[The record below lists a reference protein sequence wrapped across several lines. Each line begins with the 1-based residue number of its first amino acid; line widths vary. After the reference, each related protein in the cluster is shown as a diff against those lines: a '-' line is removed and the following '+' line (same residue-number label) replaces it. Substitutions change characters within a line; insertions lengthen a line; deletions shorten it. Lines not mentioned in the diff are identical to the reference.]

1 MEAVILNPF
10 YHRGEECIG
19 IFFNPNKT
27 LTGIIKKIPLAKW
40 SRTHHGR
47 YIPCTKEDYIHLSNA
62 LQNEATIQKDALRV
76 YLQQRK
82 AIVAAQQKATAE
94 RKNIK
99 SSTAK
104 MITLYPLSE
113 ENLGAFTAFKNML
126 TLKAYSVNTVRNYCN
141 ELHHLLRLL
150 GKRSINDL
158 KKQHIMSYLLWL
170 IEKQGYSEMHVHT
183 AINAIKFYFEKVLN
197 RAKEFYDLPR
207 PKKPFKLP
215 SVLAEEEV
223 ITLIQK
229 IKNIKHRTMI
239 MAGYSAGLRV
249 SEIVNLKVNDIDSKR
264 MMIHLKAAKGKKDRM
279 VPLSKKLL
287 EILRE
292 YYKQYKPKEY
302 LFEGQH
308 GGAYSERSVQLILND
323 AKLKAK
329 IKKKGSTHMLRH
341 SYATH
346 LLESGTDIRI
356 IQELLGHN
364 SIKTTMRYTHVS
376 KKSLDKVESPLDKL
390 KW

>member
-1 MEAVILNPF
+1 MEAVTLNPL
-10 YHRGEECIG
+10 YHRGEECIA
-19 IFFNPNKT
+19 IFFNHNKAINDI
-27 LTGIIKKIPLAKW
+27 LKKIPQVKW
-40 SRTHHGR
+40 SRTHKCW
-47 YIPCTKEDYIHLSNA
+47 YIPCTREHYTHLSDA
-62 LQNEATIQKDALRV
+62 LQNKATIQKDALRLS
-76 YLQQRK
+76 LQQRK
-82 AIVAAQQKATAE
+82 AIVPIQQNPAQQN
-94 RKNIK
+94 NIK
-99 SSTAK
+99 GSTA
-104 MITLYPLSE
+104 MMLMHPLNE
-113 ENLGAFTAFKNML
+113 ENLAALTAFKNML
-126 TLKAYSVNTVRNYCN
+126 TLKGCSKNTIRNYCN
-141 ELHHLLRLL
+141 EFHHLLRLL
-150 GKRSINDL
+150 GNRSINNL
-158 KKQHIMSYLLWL
+158 KKQHIISYLLWL
-170 IEKQGYSEMHVHT
+170 FEKQNYSETHIHT
-183 AINAIKFYFEKVLN
+183 AVNAIKFYFEKVLN

-215 SVLAEEEV
+215 KVLAEEEV